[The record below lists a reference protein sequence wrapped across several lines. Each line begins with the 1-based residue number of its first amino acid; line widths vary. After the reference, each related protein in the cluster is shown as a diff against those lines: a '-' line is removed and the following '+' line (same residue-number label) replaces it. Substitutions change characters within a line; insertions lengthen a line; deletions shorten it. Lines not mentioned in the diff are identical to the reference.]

1 MRRYLLHSCVFLQLE
16 GLEQQLTSSLA
27 TGRDSAGRWSQM
39 HSSVALQQRMSQ
51 LKDRGGARLQKLQD
65 AMLDHFWSALAA
77 GVPSGPD
84 AQVKISCGSSDT
96 NYGRLTSI
104 TDEELSYL
112 TSTYGHVLKYEL
124 GVLGYDFEFIWI
136 DRSRYFSLSI
146 RRCWTPHH

>member
-65 AMLDHFWSALAA
+65 ALLDKVGQLWLQEF
-77 GVPSGPD
+77 
-84 AQVKISCGSSDT
+84 QVVQMPKSRFPADLQT
-96 NYGRLTSI
+96 LI
-104 TDEELSYL
+104 TAD
-112 TSTYGHVLKYEL
+112 
-124 GVLGYDFEFIWI
+124 
-136 DRSRYFSLSI
+136 
-146 RRCWTPHH
+146 